1 MPTIINRN
9 PKNLEVVSRFAVA
22 NKFGAKTAA
31 ILKQYASVTDGQ
43 KVSTKQIAN
52 EVGCN
57 PCYVNQVVRQLKQI
71 GAFKPAKRGEI
82 VLDWKKLSS
91 KKPVVQTGHRGACW
105 DKPIVALAKPAPVTP
120 VVTESVK
127 TVKTGRMKGMTGCT
141 PAPVLP
147 KSAAPKEERLRAM
160 IREEMVNAMN
170 DFLKAA
176 LSFKSAFKP
185 Q

>member
-22 NKFGAKTAA
+22 NKFGVKTAA

-57 PCYVNQVVRQLKQI
+57 PCYVNQVVRHLKQI
-71 GAFKPAKRGEI
+71 GAFKAAKPGEI

-91 KKPVVQTGHRGACW
+91 KKPVVQTGRRGACW
-105 DKPIVALAKPAPVTP
+105 DKPIVALAKPASVTP
-120 VVTESVK
+120 AEPPK
-127 TVKTGRMKGMTGCT
+127 MIKTGRMKGMTGCV

-160 IREEMVNAMN
+160 IREEMVNAI
-170 DFLKAA
+170 DTF
-176 LSFKSAFKP
+176 FKSALKL

>member
-22 NKFGAKTAA
+22 NKFGVKTAA

-71 GAFKPAKRGEI
+71 GAFKAAKPGEI

-91 KKPVVQTGHRGACW
+91 KKPVVQTGRRGACW
-105 DKPIVALAKPAPVTP
+105 DKPIVALAKPIPVAP
-120 VVTESVK
+120 VVTEPVK

-147 KSAAPKEERLRAM
+147 KSAAPKEERLRQM
-160 IREEMVNAMN
+160 IREEMVNAI
-170 DFLKAA
+170 DTF
-176 LSFKSAFKP
+176 FKSALKL

>member
-105 DKPIVALAKPAPVTP
+105 DKPIVALAKPAPVATAEP
-120 VVTESVK
+120 PK
-127 TVKTGRMKGMTGCT
+127 MIKTGRMKGMPGCT

-160 IREEMVNAMN
+160 IREEMVNAI
-170 DFLKAA
+170 DTF
-176 LSFKSAFKP
+176 FKSALKL

>member
-57 PCYVNQVVRQLKQI
+57 PCYVSQVVRQLKQI

-91 KKPVVQTGHRGACW
+91 KKPVVQTGRHGACW
-105 DKPIVALAKPAPVTP
+105 DKPIVALAKPA
-120 VVTESVK
+120 SVAPAEPSK
-127 TVKTGRMKGMTGCT
+127 MIKTGRMKGMTGCV

-160 IREEMVNAMN
+160 IREEMVNAI
-170 DFLKAA
+170 DTFFKAA
-176 LSFKSAFKP
+176 LKL

>member
-31 ILKQYASVTDGQ
+31 ILKQYASVADGQ

-57 PCYVNQVVRQLKQI
+57 PCYVSQVVRQLKQI

-82 VLDWKKLSS
+82 ILDWKKLSS
-91 KKPVVQTGHRGACW
+91 KKPVVQTDHRGACW
-105 DKPIVALAKPAPVTP
+105 DKPIVALAKPAPVAP
-120 VVTESVK
+120 AEPPK
-127 TVKTGRMKGMTGCT
+127 MIKTGRMKGMSVAHM

-147 KSAAPKEERLRAM
+147 KSAAPKEERLRQM
-160 IREEMVNAMN
+160 IREEMVNAI
-170 DFLKAA
+170 DTF
-176 LSFKSAFKP
+176 FKSALKL

>member
-1 MPTIINRN
+1 MSTIINRN
-9 PKNLEVVSRFAVA
+9 PKNLEVVSHFAVA

-91 KKPVVQTGHRGACW
+91 KKPVVQTGRRGACW
-105 DKPIVALAKPAPVTP
+105 NKPIIALAKPAPVAT
-120 VVTESVK
+120 VATESVK
-127 TVKTGRMKGMTGCT
+127 TVKTGRMKGMTGCA

-147 KSAAPKEERLRAM
+147 KSAAPKEDRLRQM
-160 IREEMVNAMN
+160 IREEMVNAI
-170 DFLKAA
+170 DTFFKAA
-176 LSFKSAFKP
+176 FKL

>member
-31 ILKQYASVTDGQ
+31 ILKQYASVADGQ

-57 PCYVNQVVRQLKQI
+57 PCYVSQVVRQLKQI

-105 DKPIVALAKPAPVTP
+105 DKPIVALAKPAPVAP
-120 VVTESVK
+120 AEPPK
-127 TVKTGRMKGMTGCT
+127 MIKTGRMKGMSVAHM

-147 KSAAPKEERLRAM
+147 KSAAPKEERLRQM
-160 IREEMVNAMN
+160 IREEMVNAI
-170 DFLKAA
+170 DTF
-176 LSFKSAFKP
+176 FKSALKL

>member
-57 PCYVNQVVRQLKQI
+57 PCYVNQVVRHLKQI
-71 GAFKPAKRGEI
+71 GAFKAAKPGEI

-91 KKPVVQTGHRGACW
+91 KKPVVQTGRRGACW
-105 DKPIVALAKPAPVTP
+105 DKPIIALAKPAPVAP
-120 VVTESVK
+120 AEPPK
-127 TVKTGRMKGMTGCT
+127 MIKTGRMKGMTGCV

-147 KSAAPKEERLRAM
+147 KSAAPKEERLRQM
-160 IREEMVNAMN
+160 IREEMVNAI
-170 DFLKAA
+170 DTF
-176 LSFKSAFKP
+176 FKSALKL